1 MKENVIN
8 YTTTKTSNIFFDE
21 GMSVCGWVETR
32 MDKSKVMY
40 C

>member
-21 GMSVCGWVETR
+21 SMSVCVGGK
-32 MDKSKVMY
+32 DKNG
-40 C
+40 